1 MCARKIINTIENDKR
16 TSTQNLMQEIWNAIN
31 EGVNDFEIN
40 ACGQHNIGGSVWSKD
55 GNDLN
60 FYITNPGQRVGAMG
74 AKGTNIYVEGSAPA
88 DTGWLNSGAK
98 IVVAGDSGDTT
109 GHCAASGKIYI
120 GGNVGTRSG
129 ALMKKDPKFEAPEL
143 WVLGSTGSFSFEFM
157 GGGIA
162 VICGLGCENEPSV
175 LGDRACVGMVGGI
188 VYVRGSIRNLSDDV
202 FLLDLD
208 ENDIDFLKS
217 GLKTYLAEIKREDLF
232 EILSDFSAANSS
244 PSFTPTPARW
254 HKIVAK
260 TYEERQ
266 KQNNISLKTFRVNKW
281 MEEIGG
287 SIFSDLI
294 TDDFKSHDLVQTG
307 DARLRKPSWKNYA
320 YSAPCEYNCPIKIP
334 TQKRF
339 SLLRR
344 GKIKEA
350 LELVLE
356 YSPFPA
362 SVCGQVCPN
371 LCLNNCSRG
380 SFDEPLDVKMLGSLS
395 KDIKAKPVEI
405 THKEKIAI
413 IGSGVAGLSAAWQLT
428 RKGYEVEIFEA
439 DDKIGG
445 KLSQVIPEER
455 LHKEILETE
464 LNRFK
469 DTGVKIHTST
479 KVTPQLYS
487 EIENNFDAVIIAIG
501 GHNPV
506 VIPFEG
512 YERLIKGLNFLK
524 DSKNG
529 KKYDLGKKVV
539 VIGAG
544 NAAMDVITEVYK
556 QGGVEEVTAID
567 IQEPSAFEKEVKAAE
582 KLGAKIMYPCFTQKI
597 TEEGVYLKDGRF
609 LEADSVII
617 SVGDRPIF
625 DFLNKEYLDE
635 KSKIQINEFM
645 QTQKPKV
652 FLIGDAIKPGLF
664 TNAIADGKHVSDN
677 VIKFLNNETLT
688 PFKEK
693 DLIPSKRIKS
703 EYYEC
708 YNSNCDNE
716 QNRCMSCGY
725 CRDCGLCR
733 QSCPQNAISRIEK
746 EDGKFEYV
754 SDPNKCIGCGI
765 CAGLCPCGIW
775 EIEWSS

>member
-1 MCARKIINTIENDKR
+1 MMKKEKYVINTIENDKR
-16 TSTQNLMQEIWNAIN
+16 TSTQNLMQKIWSAVDD
-31 EGVNDFEIN
+31 GFTDFEID
-40 ACGQHNIGGSVWSKD
+40 ACGQHNIGGSLWSKNGD
-55 GNDLN
+55 ELN
-60 FYITNPGQRVGAMG
+60 FHITNPGQRVGAMG

-98 IVVAGDSGDTT
+98 IVVNGDSGDTT

-120 GGNVGTRSG
+120 AGNVGTRSG
-129 ALMKKDPKFEAPEL
+129 ALMKKDPKFDAPEL
-143 WVLGSTGSFSFEFM
+143 WILKSTGSFSFEFM

-162 VICGLGCENEPSV
+162 VICGIGCENMPSV

-188 VYVRGSIRNLSDDV
+188 VYVRGNIKNLSDDM

-208 ENDIDFLKS
+208 EKDRDFLTS
-217 GLKTYLAEIKREDLF
+217 GLKIYLKEIRKEEFYNELC
-232 EILSDFSAANSS
+232 DFSK
-244 PSFTPTPARW
+244 W

-266 KQNNISLKTFRVNKW
+266 KQNNISLKTFRTNKW
-281 MEEIGG
+281 FEEIGG
-287 SIFSDLI
+287 SIFSDLVE
-294 TDDFKSHDLVQTG
+294 DDFKSYDLVQTG
-307 DARLRKPSWKNYA
+307 ISRLRKPNWKNYA

-339 SLLRR
+339 SLLRS

-350 LELVLE
+350 LELVLD

-371 LCLNNCSRG
+371 LCLSHCSRG
-380 SFDEPLDVKMLGSLS
+380 NFDEPLDVKMLGSLS
-395 KDIKAKPVEI
+395 KDIKSSPAQI
-405 THKEKIAI
+405 MHNEKIAV
-413 IGSGVAGLSAAWQLT
+413 IGSGVAGLSAAWQLN
-428 RKGYEVEIFEA
+428 RKGYEVEIFEQ

-455 LHKEILETE
+455 LHKEILEAE
-464 LNRFK
+464 IERFK
-469 DTGVKIHTST
+469 STGVKIHTRT
-479 KVTPQLYS
+479 KVTPELFE
-487 EIENNFDAVIIAIG
+487 EIEEKFDAIVVAIG

-524 DSKNG
+524 DC
-529 KKYDLGKKVV
+529 KKGIKYNLGKRVV

-567 IQEPSAFEKEVKAAE
+567 IQEPSAFEKEINAAE
-582 KLGAKIMYPCFTQKI
+582 KLGAKILYPCFTQKI
-597 TEEGVYLKDGRF
+597 TDEGVYLKDGRF
-609 LEADSVII
+609 LAADSVII

-625 DFLNKEYLDE
+625 DFLNKDYLDE
-635 KSKIQINEFM
+635 KSRILVNEFM
-645 QTQKPKV
+645 QTQNPKV
-652 FLIGDAIKPGLF
+652 FAIGDAIKPGLF
-664 TNAIADGKHVSDN
+664 TNAIATGKHAAEN
-677 VIKFLNNETLT
+677 IIKFLNNETLT
-688 PFKEK
+688 PIKEK
-693 DLIPSKRIKS
+693 NLIPAKRIKS

-708 YNSNCDNE
+708 YSSNCDNE

-725 CRDCGLCR
+725 CRDCGLCK

-746 EDGKFEYV
+746 EDGKFEYI
-754 SDPNKCIGCGI
+754 SDSNKCIGCGI

-775 EIEWSS
+775 EMEDNN

>member
-1 MCARKIINTIENDKR
+1 MTKEKLIINTIENDQR
-16 TSTQNLMQEIWNAIN
+16 TSTQNLMQEIWAAIDD
-31 EGVNDFEIN
+31 GCTDFEID
-40 ACGQHNIGGSVWSKD
+40 ACGQHNIGGSVWSKN
-55 GNDLN
+55 GEELN
-60 FYITNPGQRVGAMG
+60 FHIKNPGQRVGAMG

-98 IVVAGDSGDTT
+98 IVVNGDSGDTT
-109 GHCAASGKIYI
+109 GHCAASGRIYI
-120 GGNVGTRSG
+120 AGNVGTRSG

-162 VICGLGCENEPSV
+162 VVCGVNCENMASV

-188 VYVRGSIRNLSDDV
+188 VYVRGNIKNLSDDV

-208 ENDIDFLKS
+208 ENDKDFLKT
-217 GLKTYLAEIKREDLF
+217 GLKTYLSEIKKEDYYDYLC
-232 EILSDFSAANSS
+232 DFSK
-244 PSFTPTPARW
+244 FILW

-266 KQNNISLKTFRVNKW
+266 KQNNISLKTFRKNNW
-281 MEEIGG
+281 FEEIGG

-294 TDDFKSHDLVQTG
+294 DDDFKSYDLVQT
-307 DARLRKPSWKNYA
+307 AESRLRIPNWKNYA
-320 YSAPCEYNCPIKIP
+320 YCAPCEYNCPIKIP

-339 SLLRR
+339 SLLRA

-350 LELVLE
+350 LELVLD

-371 LCLNNCSRG
+371 LCLSNCSRG
-380 SFDEPLDVKMLGSLS
+380 NFDEPLDVKMLGSLS
-395 KDIKAKPVEI
+395 KDIKVKPVEI
-405 THKEKIAI
+405 AHKEKIAI
-413 IGSGVAGLSAAWQLT
+413 IGSGVSGISAAWQLL

-439 DDKIGG
+439 DNKIGG

-464 LNRFK
+464 LERFK
-469 DTGVKIHTST
+469 GINEGLKIHTST
-479 KVTPQLYS
+479 KVTPELFNKL
-487 EIENNFDAVIIAIG
+487 EKDFDAVILAIG

-512 YERLIKGLNFLK
+512 YEMLIKGLNFLK
-524 DSKNG
+524 DCKDG
-529 KKYDLGKKVV
+529 KKYNLGKKVV

-556 QGGVEEVTAID
+556 HKGVEEVTAID
-567 IQEPSAFEKEVKAAE
+567 IQEPSAFEKEIKNA
-582 KLGAKIMYPCFTQKI
+582 KQLGAKIMYPCFTQKI
-597 TEEGVYLKDGRF
+597 TGEGVYLKDGRL

-625 DFLNKEYLDE
+625 DFLPKNYLDE
-635 KSKIQINEFM
+635 KSRIQINEFM
-645 QTQKPKV
+645 QTKNQKV
-652 FLIGDAIKPGLF
+652 FVAGDAINPGLF
-664 TNAIADGKHVSDN
+664 TNAIADGKYVAEN
-677 VIKFLNNETLT
+677 IIKFLNKETLE
-688 PFKEK
+688 PVKEK
-693 DLIPSKRIKS
+693 DLIPAKRIKS

-725 CRDCGLCR
+725 CRDCGLCK

-746 EDGKFEYV
+746 SNGKFEYK
-754 SDPNKCIGCGI
+754 SDPDKCIGCGI

-775 EIEWSS
+775 EMEDNK